1 LGALGAQVERWGVA
15 MVKLDF
21 LYLAA
26 HEGRRCD
33 ERVSGVAALRQGLRA
48 FVDALGDDVY
58 VLGCGVPLL
67 PAVGICHGA
76 RVGHDLAMPRLLQ
89 ATGHPLDAGWSGF
102 AGVRAQARNVAA
114 RWAQHGRWFDADPD
128 VVMAWGA
135 DGRDPAGYPTEV
147 ARMLVVLALVCG
159 GPFLLADDLAGLT
172 PDERAVLE
180 EPGVL
185 DLLGP
190 GTFRPVDIFDV
201 ADDETIVQ
209 HAFSMGS
216 GIPTT
221 WVATRG
227 AKTIRALFNWDD
239 VDTEHPVPHD
249 LAGCIELWTRA
260 TVGERITVPARA
272 VRVLVA

>member
-1 LGALGAQVERWGVA
+1 
-15 MVKLDF
+15 
-21 LYLAA
+21 
-26 HEGRRCD
+26 
-33 ERVSGVAALRQGLRA
+33 
-48 FVDALGDDVY
+48 
-58 VLGCGVPLL
+58 
-67 PAVGICHGA
+67 
-76 RVGHDLAMPRLLQ
+76 
-89 ATGHPLDAGWSGF
+89 
-102 AGVRAQARNVAA
+102 
-114 RWAQHGRWFDADPD
+114 
-128 VVMAWGA
+128 
-135 DGRDPAGYPTEV
+135 
-147 ARMLVVLALVCG
+147 MLVVLALVCG